1 MKSVSMPPSVTI
13 GRPASCGS
21 RPALGTAPAAGT
33 APDTEVIA
41 ITPSQGEYRPPEVTA
56 APRDRP
62 SMATRIPRSSVRSP
76 MRAQLRVLRQLV
88 EALLQ
93 HRATP
98 VAYVAEASHQSPQNA
113 Q

>member
-21 RPALGTAPAAGT
+21 RPALGAAPAAGT
-33 APDTEVIA
+33 APGTEVIA
-41 ITPSQGEYRPPEVTA
+41 ITASQGKYRPPEVTA
-56 APRDRP
+56 AP
-62 SMATRIPRSSVRSP
+62 SSVSRSSARSP
-76 MRAQLRVLRQLV
+76 MRAQRSAASAAQLV